1 MFDINKDPFE
11 HFDRLLKEA
20 IAVPVPE
27 ATAMSVATVN
37 EKGVPSVRIVY
48 LKEVSQGGF
57 VFYGNYNSHKGQD
70 IEANPV
76 VCLNFY
82 WPVQW
87 RQVRITGKVAKIS
100 TQESDAYFRTR
111 PRLSQI
117 GAWASNQS
125 EIISNHEHLV
135 RRVQE
140 FEKQF
145 DGQDVPRPP
154 HWGGWRVTPLE
165 FEFWFGLT
173 GRLHERHIYQRD
185 SESSPWTTVMKSP

>member
-1 MFDINKDPFE
+1 MFDINKDPFD
-11 HFDRLLKEA
+11 HFDCLLKEA
-20 IAVPVPE
+20 IAKQVPE
-27 ATAMSVATVN
+27 AIAMSVATVN

-57 VFYGNYNSHKGQD
+57 VFYGNYKSHKGQD
-70 IEANPV
+70 IEINPS
-76 VCLNFY
+76 VCLNFH

-87 RQVRITGKVAKIS
+87 RQIRITGKASKIS
-100 TQESDAYFRTR
+100 EAESDAYFRTR

-125 EIISNHEHLV
+125 EVISSHDHLV

-154 HWGGWRVTPLE
+154 HWGGWRVIPQE
-165 FEFWFGLT
+165 IEFWFGLT
-173 GRLHERHIYQRD
+173 GRLHERYIYFRE
-185 SESSPWTTVMKSP
+185 SESSEWRTCMKSP

>member
-1 MFDINKDPFE
+1 MFDINKDPFD

-20 IAVPVPE
+20 VAKQVPE
-27 ATAMSVATVN
+27 ATAMSVATVD

-48 LKEVSQGGF
+48 LKEVSKGGF
-57 VFYGNYNSHKGQD
+57 VFYGNYNSRKGQD
-70 IEANPV
+70 IDINPT
-76 VCLNFY
+76 VCLNFH

-87 RQVRITGKVAKIS
+87 RQIRITGHASKI
-100 TQESDAYFRTR
+100 TAEESDAYFRTR

-125 EIISNHEHLV
+125 EIISNHEHLAL
-135 RRVQE
+135 RVQE

-165 FEFWFGLT
+165 IEFWFGLT
-173 GRLHERHIYQRD
+173 GRLHERYIYHR
-185 SESSPWTTVMKSP
+185 ESKASAWKTFMRSP

>member
-1 MFDINKDPFE
+1 MFDINKDPFD

-20 IAVPVPE
+20 ITKQVPE

-48 LKEVSQGGF
+48 LKEVSKGGF

-70 IEANPV
+70 MEFNSI

-87 RQVRITGKVAKIS
+87 RQIRITGQAIKIS
-100 TQESDAYFRTR
+100 AEESDAYFATR

-117 GAWASNQS
+117 GAWASHQS
-125 EIISNHEHLV
+125 AIISSHDHLT

-140 FEKQF
+140 LEKQF
-145 DGQDVPRPP
+145 DGQDIPRPP
-154 HWGGWRVTPLE
+154 HWGGWRVIPLE
-165 FEFWFGLT
+165 IEFWFGLT
-173 GRLHERHIYQRD
+173 GRLHERYIYQRE
-185 SESSPWTTVMKSP
+185 SESSSWKTFMRSP